1 MEGLLPLLYR
11 TILQYRAGEQPTPA
25 ESWYCELPALP
36 AVPYVPLLA
45 NSTSSNRSG
54 IKFLWSPASAMS
66 PPPSS
71 QLIASPG
78 IQFTMSASTSS
89 PLIS

>member
-11 TILQYRAGEQPTPA
+11 TILQYRAGEQPAPA
-25 ESWYCELPALP
+25 ESWYRELP
-36 AVPYVPLLA
+36 AVPYIPLPA
-45 NSTSSNRSG
+45 DSTSSNRSG
-54 IKFLWSPASAMS
+54 IKFLLSPASAMS